1 MIIRKIFSTI
11 ILCIVFV
18 WSTGTAQEKNIDRVV
33 AVVGNEVI
41 LYSDI
46 ESEVNMMRSY
56 GTALDED
63 VHCKVLEDFLFRKLL
78 LTQARVDS
86 ISVNDEDVKQL
97 LERRIQDIMAK
108 LGGEKA
114 TEQYFRKPMHQLR
127 KELREPIHE
136 YLLTQQIEAKLKKDI
151 PITPSEVE
159 QAFKKIPTDSLPI
172 ISEKYV
178 LRQVVIL
185 PPESSA
191 KFDARQQLLELRER
205 ILKGEKFST
214 LAIMYSEDP
223 GSARRGGELGM
234 APAQRYTKPF
244 SDAASLLKPDQVSSI
259 VETENGFHLI
269 QMIEKESNDMWNAR
283 HILLKPKYTSEDRG
297 NAFKQLDS
305 IADLVRNGTIIFEQA
320 AQKYSQDTKTNA
332 NGGLM
337 VNEYNLSSQF
347 EKDQLYPADYAV
359 LKNMKQGDISI
370 PFETRDQLGNTQYK
384 ILQLVELIPSHIAN
398 LKHDYFD
405 IQQLTQQQRQLA
417 AFEQWIK
424 NKQASTYI
432 RIDEQYKNCKFE
444 REGWVK

>member
-46 ESEVNMMRSY
+46 ETEISLMRSY
-56 GTALDED
+56 GMNLDED
-63 VHCKVLEDFLFRKLL
+63 VHCKVLENLLFQKLL
-78 LTQARVDS
+78 LAQARIDS
-86 ISVNDEDVKQL
+86 VSVNDEEVKQFMEGQL
-97 LERRIQDIMAK
+97 QDIIAK

-114 TEQYFRKPMHQLR
+114 TEEYFRKPMHQIR
-127 KELREPIHE
+127 KERREPTRE
-136 YLLTQQIEAKLKKDI
+136 FLLTQRMQGQLKKEI

-191 KFDARQQLLELRER
+191 KFDTRQQLLELRER

-234 APAQRYTKPF
+234 APAQQYAKAF
-244 SDAASLLKPDQVSSI
+244 ADAASVLKPEQVSSI
-259 VETENGFHLI
+259 VETEFGFHII
-269 QMIEKESNDMWNAR
+269 QMIRKESNDMWNAR

-305 IADLVRNGTIIFEQA
+305 IADLVRNGTMTFEQA
-320 AQKYSQDTKTNA
+320 AHKHSQDTKTNA

-337 VNEYNLSSQF
+337 VNEYTNSSQF

-359 LKNMKQGDISI
+359 LKDMKQGDISI
-370 PFETRDQLGNTQYK
+370 PFETRDRLGNTQYK
-384 ILQLVELIPSHIAN
+384 ILQLVELIPSHTAN

-405 IQQLTQQQRQLA
+405 IQRLTQQQRQLA